1 MIGVKIFLYDSNEE
15 ANGYRGE
22 ELSQYVLSGVQNT
35 ENLTEELDISEIT
48 LQGLTRSE
56 EYEPETKF
64 IIDIYEDDEKMAT
77 YHRLVQEDVVEKPI
91 LSDDEYFKHNIT
103 FIEPSAIA
111 QKRIVDDIAVT
122 YKLKDVNLETRST
135 YSETKKAKTT
145 ATNSPYLTTKADRGF
160 GNYVDETRYS
170 KTRNCSFAK
179 CIVWK
184 KPDATDTIKFIY
196 TNNNNEIVSTDFFYN
211 DINDIKTVGGVK
223 KAALEL
229 PVPHIYWGRQDKQAA
244 DHRPPQQL
252 TPLWVDIGA
261 SSFRCDITEYDL
273 SGKVTNRIPFE
284 FISNSNFG
292 NVIDPNTGELVDT
305 SFPFDFAVDS
315 YPVSKADFLAEYVI
329 ENIDVDCKWEATELG
344 DMDYVH
350 YYSFQFSRFSDR
362 NNPNAQNLLK
372 NNDNTDKYVTTP
384 EFIVKENHTY
394 SIELSILNYKYG
406 TIMPTLNFKYSLT
419 NIYEGEKYG
428 GKGYVNYCY
437 IKSKERKSP
446 LYFTVEPYS
455 QNVNCELLPNT
466 TATTAFQ
473 LYGLDGIT
481 AVIASGIPYTALDLA
496 KRAIINSDV
505 YYKVNGVSPVDLDDE
520 NSPYPFYIAHK
531 EEFDGNGVENL
542 VTADELALIQ
552 INETFYHQKNL
563 WEILREVGKYAHAIP
578 QMTFGRN
585 DKFAISF
592 YKLGTTA
599 AHEGENTPIS
609 IMNFRKIDDYISACS
624 SYVDN
629 LVQLGGEIKE
639 VIAPKTDSEDY
650 LVRNDTA
657 KLIVSKP
664 IMEILKVEAIA
675 AKRIETNDTPP
686 RYIEAGTRAD
696 ITDYI
701 YEQAIY
707 NILSVRYDQTPN
719 KGIAL
724 YYELGEKEIK
734 GGDYQLPQ
742 AVTNPYT
749 DYSFKK
755 ILYSAF
761 FNYDTTYNPLVSGT
775 GGWYK
780 LKVNDFVFEVTYRA
794 KDTARLEHAR
804 PDLRHYLLSCK
815 HDNVPKHR
823 QFNNQQDILV
833 DSVAFG
839 ASIFG
844 KLVRT
849 GNSNY
854 RMREWCNS
862 FASLKHKG
870 ELVVVGGG
878 WYYVARATH
887 IFFPDHI
894 ESIIDYS
901 KEYNQLSEIIGI
913 PSEPRF
919 YEISERSAIDREV
932 AINDYL
938 LATTDENNIDE
949 SEGHLKTIMHLKDLV
964 FGTGAT
970 YLKWAN
976 TTFKGDNDLELAN
989 VGTFGD
995 FELKKSILAPINAF
1009 SCGNTLT
1016 YEWDMEDNFSAGDEV
1031 SKEVKMDDNPTADN
1045 AYRTMRAVQYCDKY
1059 GKATLFDFSLY
1070 GDLSFTPEQVRALPN
1085 SPIDEI
1091 IDDDVIDVRIDASQ
1105 PNFSHDWLIDD
1116 GDGTLITP
1124 EIGKTYQVVTFENL
1138 TATSNQYEANI
1149 PDDEASLITFL
1160 DGIIYN
1166 ATGSAAQNGN
1176 SVLLLALS
1184 PDDELVS
1191 ITLYHRENGN
1201 YYGAELWNDTFGEF
1215 QYYVWLKWN
1224 NQYDGEYEVLYPR
1237 GLTDAVVENSKSG
1250 ILLKD
1255 SRETLHFNYNLI
1267 QITDSDRFVL
1277 SPFFFSNDKGT
1288 IKIVAL
1294 NEEVN
1299 KMSNGYINKAAVIA
1313 EEASP
1318 NITAV
1323 GKKITVDMSW
1333 VENLAP
1339 DVQARIKSIAIIE
1352 DNNDGNNV
1360 RFILAR
1366 NGLYGIWWHGIS
1378 DNWYIGAP
1386 NRSRIFTNKQ

>member
-1 MIGVKIFLYDSNEE
+1 MIGVKLFLYDSNEE

-35 ENLTEELDISEIT
+35 ENLTEELDLTEIT
-48 LQGLTRSE
+48 LQGLPRAA

-64 IIDIYEDDEKMAT
+64 IIDIYEDDTIMAT

-91 LSDDEYFKHNIT
+91 LSDDEYFKHSIT

-111 QKRIVDDIAVT
+111 QKRIVDNIAVT

-135 YSETKKAKTT
+135 YSDTKKAVTT
-145 ATNSPYLTTKADRGF
+145 ALRYPYLTYKAGDRGF
-160 GNYVDETRYS
+160 GNYVDHTTWS
-170 KTRNCSFAK
+170 NTRNCSFGK
-179 CIVWK
+179 CFVWK
-184 KPDATDTIKFIY
+184 KPDDSSDILFVYTDNS
-196 TNNNNEIVSTDFFYN
+196 NNTVKTDYLYN
-211 DINDIKTVGGVK
+211 DINEIKTVGGVK

-229 PVPHIYWGRQDKQAA
+229 PVPHIYWGRQDTQAA
-244 DHRPPQQL
+244 NQRPPQQL
-252 TPLWVDIGA
+252 SPLFVDIGV
-261 SSFRCDITEYDL
+261 SSFRCDITERDL
-273 SGKVTNRIPFE
+273 TGKVTNRIPFE

-292 NVIDPNTGELVDT
+292 NVIDPNNGQLVDT

-315 YPVSKADFLAEYVI
+315 YPVSKADFLSEYLI
-329 ENIDVDCKWEATELG
+329 ENI
-344 DMDYVH
+344 YVSGE
-350 YYSFQFSRFSDR
+350 YQTSAGGGRIWNNNYSFQFSRFSDR
-362 NNPNAQNLLK
+362 NNPNAQNLASG
-372 NNDNTDKYVTTP
+372 YITTP

-394 SIELSILNYKYG
+394 SVELSILNYKFG
-406 TIMPTLNFKYSLT
+406 TIMPTLAFKYVQNTFYSAK
-419 NIYEGEKYG
+419 KYTG
-428 GKGYVNYCY
+428 DGYINYCY
-437 IKSKERKSP
+437 IKSK
-446 LYFTVEPYS
+446 TGNQPYS
-455 QNVNCELLPNT
+455 QNVINENIRNI
-466 TATTAFQ
+466 TATSEYQ

-531 EEFDGNGVENL
+531 EEFDGKGVENL

-552 INETFYHQKNL
+552 INEAFYHQKNL

-578 QMTFGRN
+578 QITFGRN

-599 AHEGENTPIS
+599 SHEGENTPIS

-675 AKRIETNDTPP
+675 ATRILTADTPAKV
-686 RYIEAGTRAD
+686 IEAGTRAD

-761 FNYDTTYNPLVSGT
+761 FNYNTTYNPLVSGT

-780 LKVNDFVFEVTYRA
+780 LKVNDFVFEVTYRT

-804 PDLRHYLLSCK
+804 PDLRHYLLSSK
-815 HDNVPKHR
+815 HDDVPKHR

-839 ASIFG
+839 ASMFG

-862 FASLKHKG
+862 FATLKHKG
-870 ELVVVGGG
+870 ELVIVGGA

-894 ESIIDYS
+894 ESIVDYS

-919 YEISERSAIDREV
+919 YEISERSAINREV

-938 LATTDENNIDE
+938 LVTTDENNVDE
-949 SEGHLKTIMHLKDLV
+949 NEGQLKTLSHLKDLV
-964 FGTGAT
+964 FGGGAT

-976 TTFKGDNDLELAN
+976 TVFKGDNELELKN

-995 FELKKSILAPINAF
+995 FELKKSILSPINAF

-1031 SKEVKMDDNPTADN
+1031 SKEVEMDDQPTADN

-1091 IDDDVIDVRIDASQ
+1091 IYDDVIDVRIDASQ

-1138 TATSNQYEANI
+1138 TATSNQYAANI

-1215 QYYVWLKWN
+1215 QYYVWIKWN
-1224 NQYDGEYEVLYPR
+1224 NQYDGEYDVIYPI

-1299 KMSNGYINKAAVIA
+1299 KMSNGYINKSAVIA

-1339 DVQARIKSIAIIE
+1339 DVQARINSIAIIE

-1366 NGLYGIWWHGIS
+1366 NGWYGIS

>member
-135 YSETKKAKTT
+135 YSATKKAKTT
-145 ATNSPYLTTKADRGF
+145 ATNSPYITPKADRGF

-196 TNNNNEIVSTDFFYN
+196 TNNNNETVSTDFFYN

-261 SSFRCDITEYDL
+261 ASFRCDITEYDL

-329 ENIDVDCKWEATELG
+329 ENIDVDCKWEATQLG

-350 YYSFQFSRFSDR
+350 HYSFQFSRFSDR

-406 TIMPTLNFKYSLT
+406 ATMPTLNFKYSLT
-419 NIYEGEKYG
+419 NIYEGGKYG
-428 GKGYVNYCY
+428 GNGYVNYCY

-446 LYFTVEPYS
+446 FYFTVEPYS

-473 LYGLDGIT
+473 FYGLDGIQ
-481 AVIASGIPYTALDLA
+481 AVIASGIPYTALNLA

-505 YYKVNGVSPVDLDDE
+505 YYKVNGLSPVDIDDD
-520 NSPYPFYIAHK
+520 NAPYPFYISHK
-531 EEFDGNGVENL
+531 EEFEGKGIENI
-542 VTADELALIQ
+542 VTAEDLDLIQ
-552 INETFYHQKNL
+552 INEAFYHQKNL

-578 QMTFGRN
+578 QISFGKN
-585 DKFAISF
+585 DKFSISF

-599 AHEGENTPIS
+599 ASGGESTPIS
-609 IMNFRKIDDYISACS
+609 VMNFRKIDDYISACS

-639 VIAPKTDSEDY
+639 VVAPKTDSEDY
-650 LVRNDTA
+650 IVRNDTA
-657 KLIVSKP
+657 KIVVTKP

-675 AKRIETNDTPP
+675 TKRITTYETPAKV
-686 RYIEAGTRAD
+686 IEAGERAD
-696 ITDYI
+696 ITNYI

-707 NILSVRYDQTPN
+707 NILSVRYDQIPN

-724 YYELGEKEIK
+724 FYELGEKEIK

-742 AVTNPYT
+742 AYSNAYT

-755 ILYSAF
+755 VLYSAF
-761 FNYDTTYNPLVSGT
+761 FNYVTTYSPYLNNAKGA
-775 GGWYK
+775 WAEI
-780 LKVNDFVFEVTYRA
+780 KVNDFVFEVTYRT

-804 PDLRHYLLSCK
+804 PDLRHYLLSSK
-815 HDNVPKHR
+815 HDDVPKHR

-839 ASIFG
+839 GSMFG

-862 FASLKHKG
+862 FSMLKHKG
-870 ELVVVGGG
+870 ELVIVGGG
-878 WYYVARATH
+878 WYYVSRATH

-894 ESIIDYS
+894 ESTIDYS
-901 KEYNQLSEIIGI
+901 KDYNQLSEIIGI

-938 LATTDENNIDE
+938 LVTTDENKIDE
-949 SEGHLKTIMHLKDLV
+949 NAGQLKTISHLKDLV
-964 FGTGAT
+964 FGGGAT

-976 TTFKGDNDLELAN
+976 TILKGDNDLELKN
-989 VGTFGD
+989 LGVFGD
-995 FELKKSILAPINAF
+995 FELKKSILSPINAF

-1031 SKEVKMDDNPTADN
+1031 SKEVTMDDHPTADN
-1045 AYRTMRAVQYCDKY
+1045 AYRTMKAVQYCDKY
-1059 GKATLFDFSLY
+1059 GKATLFDFALY
-1070 GDLSFTPEQVRALPN
+1070 GDLKFTAEQVRALPN
-1085 SPIDEI
+1085 SPIEEI
-1091 IDDDVIDVRIDASQ
+1091 SEDDVVDVRIDASQ
-1105 PNFSHDWLIDD
+1105 PNFSQDWLVKDSD
-1116 GDGTLITP
+1116 QTLITP

-1138 TATSNQYEANI
+1138 TASSYQYVANI
-1149 PDDEASLITFL
+1149 PQDEASFVTFI

-1166 ATGSAAQNGN
+1166 ATGNAAQDGD
-1176 SVLLLALS
+1176 SVLLMALS
-1184 PDDELVS
+1184 PNDELVS
-1191 ITLYHRENGN
+1191 ATLYRRENGS
-1201 YYGAELWNDTFGEF
+1201 YDGAELWNDTFGEF

-1224 NQYDGEYEVLYPR
+1224 NQYDGEYEVIYPS
-1237 GLTDAVVENSKSG
+1237 VVTGAIVQNKKSA

-1277 SPFFFSNDKGT
+1277 SPFFFANDKGT

-1299 KMSNGYINKAAVIA
+1299 KMTNGYINKGAVIL
-1313 EEASP
+1313 ENNSP
-1318 NITAV
+1318 TITV
-1323 GKKITVDMSW
+1323 TGKQIVVDMSW
-1333 VENLAP
+1333 LSNLAP
-1339 DVQARIKSIAIIE
+1339 DVEEQIQSVAIIE
-1352 DNNDGNNV
+1352 DNDDGNNARLIV
-1360 RFILAR
+1360 AR
-1366 NGLYGIWWHGIS
+1366 NGYFEIDS
-1378 DNWYIGAP
+1378 DWYIGAP
-1386 NRSRIFTNKQ
+1386 DKNNLFTNKQ